1 MPERFTSASKSS
13 ACVPCG
19 YVEPSAP
26 LPTMI
31 FSPFVATA
39 IATALSKIGIMR
51 NLPPVF
57 FASLSSMYG
66 SV

>member
-1 MPERFTSASKSS
+1 M
-13 ACVPCG
+13 
-19 YVEPSAP
+19 
-26 LPTMI
+26 
-31 FSPFVATA
+31 ATA

-51 NLPPVF
+51 NFPPVF